1 MRRKIHG
8 SATRESWLKKK
19 MKSEAFKDGEHYQGR
34 WRYMIILWMRYKV
47 LFIKSRV
54 FCMFSLLQGESELKS
69 CRANEALI
77 RYFLLVKEMEEIM

>member
-1 MRRKIHG
+1 MVEEEDEIRG
-8 SATRESWLKKK
+8 
-19 MKSEAFKDGEHYQGR
+19 FQGR
-34 WRYMIILWMRYKV
+34 QALSRTVEILV
-47 LFIKSRV
+47 LFIKCRV